1 MKRKAKRNVI
11 CNGITRS
18 RNRTGSYGKVK
29 REHYIEK
36 SRRFGIDALR
46 CAVPVPGCANV
57 IPYVLKQAI

>member
-18 RNRTGSYGKVK
+18 RNQTGSYGKVK

-36 SRRFGIDALR
+36 SPLR
-46 CAVPVPGCANV
+46 CAVPVMSNEIIDIV
-57 IPYVLKQAI
+57 KY